1 MATELDLRHHGD
13 RETGAGLVDLAVN
26 VRLAE
31 PPSWLVAVL
40 VEQLRRLAAYP
51 DTAAATAAVAQR
63 HGRPANEVLV
73 TAGGAEAFTLIAR
86 ALRPGVDVRRAVVV
100 HPQFTEPEVAL
111 TVAGHQIE
119 RVVLRAEDGF
129 ALAASA
135 VPPDADLV
143 VIGNPTNPTSVL
155 HPADTLRA
163 LTRPGRVLVVDEA
176 FMDAV
181 PGEPQSLAAQSIQG
195 LIVVRS
201 LTKTWGLAG
210 LRAGYLLASP
220 DLVTRLADV
229 QPPWSVSSLA
239 LAATVACCAPE
250 ALALAD
256 EDARASALDRDYLV
270 AALSSVATVA
280 GRPQA
285 PFVLVRLP
293 DGALV
298 RNRLRECGFAV
309 RRGDTFPGL
318 GSDWL
323 RIAVRGRST
332 TDAFIGALRGALT
345 TRATP

>member
-1 MATELDLRHHGD
+1 MVTEPDLRHHGD

-26 VRLAE
+26 VRLAG

-40 VEQLRRLAAYP
+40 AEQLSRLASYP
-51 DTAAATAAVAQR
+51 DTAAATAAVGQR

-111 TVAGHQIE
+111 TVAGHQVE
-119 RVVLRAEDGF
+119 RVLLRAEDGF
-129 ALAASA
+129 ALGVSA
-135 VPPDADLV
+135 VPPDVDLV

-163 LTRPGRVLVVDEA
+163 LARPGRVLVVDEA

-256 EDARASALDRDYLV
+256 ADARASVVDRDYLV
-270 AALSSVATVA
+270 TALSSVAAAVV
-280 GRPQA
+280 RPQA
-285 PFVLVRLP
+285 PFVLVRVP
-293 DGALV
+293 DGERV
-298 RNRLRECGFAV
+298 RNQLRECGFAV

-332 TDAFIGALRGALT
+332 TDAFIDALRGVLT
-345 TRATP
+345 TRTAP